1 VRLSRRRWSA
11 LPFGTFTWKHGDDDL
26 DWDWNLDQEPTVC
39 LRQEDAD
46 SFVLLQSFCYLV
58 PENREGAG
66 DVYVVPGEDGPD
78 LLETTR
84 VSRDGHSVLIPPNL
98 KAGDPDSK
106 KGETDLAS
114 VPWFMWWLIATY
126 GNHTRAALL
135 HDSLYVDEG
144 VPPVPRSDADRLLLM
159 ALREPEQATGVFRH
173 WLMWAAVSVF
183 GTMGK
188 KKGAL
193 FGAHVYAVWLLLVA
207 AIAWAWGS
215 EIWSWGPALWPDE
228 WDVEAVPPEL
238 ANAALV
244 TVGILT
250 VIGVLAFVLGG
261 TWRAG
266 RDNSGGW
273 TYALVVLV
281 AIIVALILLERP
293 WTLALEASPLN
304 LLVAALALLLLGL
317 LWDLA
322 VHPSLR
328 GWLWP
333 TALIGLPIA
342 MFPVGLIFVSVY
354 LVRLIDEGAA
364 RVRATQK
371 GEDGQPL
378 VYKRPDIKP
387 TRAPL

>member
-1 VRLSRRRWSA
+1 VRLSRRRRWRA
-11 LPFGTFTWKHGDDDL
+11 IPFGTFTWTENDDG
-26 DWDWNLDQEPTVC
+26 WDWNLDEEPAVL

-58 PENREGAG
+58 PDGHQDAG

-78 LLETTR
+78 LFDTER
-84 VSRDGHSVLIPPNL
+84 VSRDGHAVLIPPNL
-98 KAGDPDSK
+98 KAGDPDAK

-144 VPPVPRSDADRLLLM
+144 EPPVPRPDADRLLLM
-159 ALREPEQATGVFRH
+159 ALREPGQAAGVFRH
-173 WLMWAAVSVF
+173 WLMWAAVSAF
-183 GTMGK
+183 GAMGK
-188 KKGAL
+188 KKGAV

-207 AIAWAWGS
+207 AIAWAWGT
-215 EIWSWGPALWPDE
+215 EIWSWGPVLWPDE
-228 WDVEAVPPEL
+228 WDVPVVPAEL
-238 ANAALV
+238 ANAAV
-244 TVGILT
+244 VGLGVLA
-250 VIGVLAFVLGG
+250 VIGLLAFVLGG

-266 RDNSGGW
+266 RDNTGGW
-273 TYALVVLV
+273 TYALVVMV
-281 AIIVALILLERP
+281 AIIGVLIWLERP
-293 WTLALEASPLN
+293 WTLALEWSPLN
-304 LLVAALALLLLGL
+304 LLLAALVLLLLGL
-317 LWDLA
+317 VWGLA
-322 VHPSLR
+322 AHRSLR

-342 MFPVGLIFVSVY
+342 LFPVGLIFVSVY

-364 RVRATQK
+364 RVRATQTD
-371 GEDGQPL
+371 EQGQPL
-378 VYKRPDIKP
+378 VYKKPDIKP